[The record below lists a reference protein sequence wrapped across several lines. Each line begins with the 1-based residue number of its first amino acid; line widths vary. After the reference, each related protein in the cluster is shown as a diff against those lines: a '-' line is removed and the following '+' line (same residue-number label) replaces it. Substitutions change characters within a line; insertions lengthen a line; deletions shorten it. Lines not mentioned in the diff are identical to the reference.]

1 MVKGHIDISEFSFGE
16 LDDLQVHF
24 MFPFECTE
32 KSNRENG
39 KRLISD
45 CSFFDDLNICLLDS
59 NICYVMNGC
68 PILKDS

>member
-1 MVKGHIDISEFSFGE
+1 MVKGHIDIPEFSFGE

-39 KRLISD
+39 KRLIRD
-45 CSFFDDLNICLLDS
+45 CSLMIYTFVYWTLNIC
-59 NICYVMNGC
+59 NVMNGC